1 MYIDLRPPQV
11 NRRLE
16 RRRLLRLCGW
26 TWSAAALI
34 GLIALG
40 VQYRSLHQKAT
51 FASARSAN
59 AGILRTVERRI
70 ETLQSELASDEVRL
84 VKLQQ
89 LIPNDRSLAAI
100 AVLAESVRES
110 GGRVVVTGFDFT
122 DKLSPQA
129 AAAGSATAG
138 ATPEGQSSLITI
150 AAVATDDAAI
160 SEFVQTMECQGFFAS
175 LRLNAAQTL
184 PLPGGAAKEFDVECE
199 W

>member
-34 GLIALG
+34 GLLALG
-40 VQYRSLHQKAT
+40 VQYRTLHAKSG
-51 FASARSAN
+51 FAASRFAN
-59 AGILRTVERRI
+59 AQTLQAVEQRI
-70 ETLQSELASDEVRL
+70 ATMQSELASDEVRL
-84 VKLQQ
+84 TKIQR
-89 LIPNDRSLAAI
+89 LIPRDRSLTAI
-100 AVLAESVRES
+100 AVVADAVRAS
-110 GGRVVVTGFDFT
+110 GGRVVVTAFDFS
-122 DKLSPQA
+122 DQLGAKEGSA
-129 AAAGSATAG
+129 AAAAVDPAT
-138 ATPEGQSSLITI
+138 TRQSSSLTI

-160 SEFVQTMECQGFFAS
+160 SEFVQMMECQGFFAS

-184 PLPGGAAKEFDVECE
+184 PLPGGGAKEFDVQCE